1 MNANEYDGK
10 YNVTD
15 DGKCLEFIGS
25 GDLFNKGTCYGSLV
39 CNTGEFHGFCS
50 LHFLCA

>member
-15 DGKCLEFIGS
+15 DGKCLEFIGN
-25 GDLFNKGTCYGSLV
+25 GDLFNKGTCY
-39 CNTGEFHGFCS
+39 
-50 LHFLCA
+50 